1 MGVSIWEGSK
11 AQGLID
17 AINNA
22 NKVDREQ
29 GIANAGKSLVVGSDG
44 LVTPANVG
52 ITDSIKSALML
63 CFENVA
69 WESTDGSDYIEA
81 LRSALYEQTP
91 VVEDWTWKYEASS
104 GELLSNFEGISEA
117 TIPTG
122 ASETLVDGILRL
134 TQQAIGTGVLSR
146 FSLSNTTN
154 TKAKLSAK
162 VKFRSIPVAM
172 SHTATWFRLQLS
184 DGTSGVQVFERK
196 DVNDGKYYL
205 VAFEGTTGV
214 TLTEIELDT
223 WYILSVE
230 RTETEQKIYLDGRV
244 IFESQQ
250 LSQNYCSSNRILFQS
265 PGPDSI
271 PAETN
276 ASIIDIEWIAY
287 KNND

>member
-11 AQGLID
+11 AKELID
-17 AINNA
+17 AISKT
-22 NKVDREQ
+22 NKIDKDQ
-29 GIANAGKSLVVGSDG
+29 GIANAGKALVVGSDG

-69 WESTDGSDYIEA
+69 WAPTDGSDYIEA

-104 GELLSNFEGISEA
+104 GELLSNFEGISES
-117 TIPTG
+117 TMPTG

-134 TQQAIGTGVLSR
+134 TQQAIGTGLTSR
-146 FSLSNTTN
+146 FTLSNTTN

-162 VKFRSIPVAM
+162 VKFRSIPVAK
-172 SHTATWFRLQLS
+172 SHTGTWFRLQLS

-230 RTETEQKIYLDGRV
+230 RTETEQKIYLDGRI
-244 IFESQQ
+244 IFVSQQ
-250 LSQNYCSSNRILFQS
+250 LSQNYCVANRIFLQS
-265 PGPDSI
+265 PGPDSD

-276 ASIIDIEWIAY
+276 ASIMDIEWIAY